1 MYQSSGRVSMDVRG
15 VPALSTGKRSA
26 AFCTIQPDGYT
37 RWYRVGEQDAGTIM
51 TIRLPEEGGFWV
63 FRGTGVLAASSVA
76 GKDTRAKLE
85 AGGLI
90 AFAGNPGA
98 KFDLVFS

>member
-1 MYQSSGRVSMDVRG
+1 M
-15 VPALSTGKRSA
+15 
-26 AFCTIQPDGYT
+26 I
-37 RWYRVGEQDAGTIM
+37 
-51 TIRLPEEGGFWV
+51 IRLPEEGGFWV

-90 AFAGNPGA
+90 AFAGNSGA
-98 KFDLVFS
+98 KFDLTFS